1 MAAGVARE
9 LPRGVDNSIAPP
21 WKSQVRGGSSRRRQP
36 PTSELPLPSSGAVR
50 TIGNRTVDIE
60 PREEMSRSLFRPSRW
75 FHTVRR
81 KWLRDRLQFFHGG
94 DGGGG
99 GGGGGVR
106 GDAAGGGGVRGAHQV
121 APPPR
126 LQAPPPQRYPL
137 SLHWV
142 AACGTGG
149 LWWHNASATRESLQP
164 AASCPAGLAEH
175 ASPKERSQHQLAF
188 VDLEK
193 SCCRL
198 LTNIEANDTVLELV
212 SIQDRFSAKYPV
224 DAAVDVPVI
233 QPGITKQMS
242 GLPERTIDA
251 ECTDNH
257 VDDRTLLV
265 VDLSSFLKAAQIAL
279 PSLNGWLL
287 DYPVTYLFRNG
298 SAEVAIQ
305 NLSKHSLH
313 IYRVYVC
320 GSYQSGAKQSEE
332 ELMSFSVP
340 CGLST
345 KRREEPWA
353 KSFIARMSEKLR
365 RCSQVWK
372 SVRLEVEVFHSQSQ
386 VIVL

>member
-1 MAAGVARE
+1 MAAAAAEAGAFEEMLRVVEAC
-9 LPRGVDNSIAPP
+9 
-21 WKSQVRGGSSRRRQP
+21 
-36 PTSELPLPSSGAVR
+36 AVR
-50 TIGNRTVDIE
+50 IRWRLRPGSKRRLLNDILFLCTGLRPVVLVDYGGTMPQLQENLCSLLHHARQEQSTI
-60 PREEMSRSLFRPSRW
+60 
-75 FHTVRR
+75 
-81 KWLRDRLQFFHGG
+81 
-94 DGGGG
+94 
-99 GGGGGVR
+99 
-106 GDAAGGGGVRGAHQV
+106 
-121 APPPR
+121 
-126 LQAPPPQRYPL
+126 
-137 SLHWV
+137 
-142 AACGTGG
+142 CTG
-149 LWWHNASATRESLQP
+149 
-164 AASCPAGLAEH
+164 GLAEH

-212 SIQDRFSAKYPV
+212 SIQDRFSVKYPV

-265 VDLSSFLKAAQIAL
+265 DDLSSFLKTAQIAL

-298 SAEVAIQ
+298 SAEAAIQ

-365 RCSQVWK
+365 PCSQVWT

>member
-1 MAAGVARE
+1 MAAAAAEAGAFEEMLRVVEAC
-9 LPRGVDNSIAPP
+9 
-21 WKSQVRGGSSRRRQP
+21 
-36 PTSELPLPSSGAVR
+36 AVR
-50 TIGNRTVDIE
+50 IRWRLRPGSKRRLLNDILFLCTGLRPVVLVDYGGTMPQLQE
-60 PREEMSRSLFRPSRW
+60 NLCSLLHHARQETSILNP
-75 FHTVRR
+75 
-81 KWLRDRLQFFHGG
+81 LRVMVINDMLYLIH
-94 DGGGG
+94 
-99 GGGGGVR
+99 VK
-106 GDAAGGGGVRGAHQV
+106 
-121 APPPR
+121 
-126 LQAPPPQRYPL
+126 
-137 SLHWV
+137 
-142 AACGTGG
+142 
-149 LWWHNASATRESLQP
+149 
-164 AASCPAGLAEH
+164 GLAEH

-212 SIQDRFSAKYPV
+212 SIQDRFSVKYPV

-265 VDLSSFLKAAQIAL
+265 DDLSSFLKTAQIAL

-298 SAEVAIQ
+298 SAEAAIQ

-365 RCSQVWK
+365 PCSQVWT